1 MTPRRWPHMR
11 KLSTPAAP
19 NGRELSYPHTAPMP
33 VIHSLL
39 GSPFHSKSRAYPY
52 ELHSPTWVARP
63 MGTEP
68 LGQEDQDADWH
79 AEEWI
84 EEADALPELQPTR
97 PRPVSSTFSHSSFD
111 DFSGSCTS
119 ASSLFSSQRHS
130 LSAIPTRPSVV
141 SIWGEEDGEFAP
153 PATPNRT
160 TSLPRDT
167 LLSPSRGLHL
177 SPGET
182 SPLRSKR
189 APSPVHA
196 VCGGESPIAR
206 TFAMGRPPSTQ
217 PPPVERKRSTAERRT
232 PSGSASLSRS
242 PLSSFLPRL
251 IKSAQKAPVRSDDGF
266 GTFLNGEQS
275 GALSLRRTSEPHDH
289 SEDAYATFLARCG
302 GDRATQSDLSH
313 HQPWESPLPSSEPNE
328 LELELSPL
336 RPMNGRTG
344 FTSLPARSTSSQS
357 EPPLLPSA
365 PLLSFKNR
373 FEKRASGSTPKA
385 IKATPVRSLSARV
398 PAVTTRP
405 NIRRG
410 GTDPSFR
417 PEPTQLATPV
427 AQLFGD
433 DKPSPAAFASTG
445 LVKKRG
451 SRLSFPRFGSSVAKA
466 RNWTPMPKPADLK
479 PTAAVVKATTKTRAP
494 STGDR
499 VEAVQAE
506 DLDELDQVSPI
517 KPFWAAPFRRTTSS
531 TSAHTRKASVASD
544 IGTSPYRRPSGHAR
558 MSSTASSIGGNRGLR
573 RKGSNMFASCGS
585 IGSDAMSDKMS
596 SPATPTKPL
605 PLATVQ
611 PKYGVTT
618 PSPQVASTYYPF
630 ARNATEAGSPST
642 SPARTRPARVRALS
656 RAGPVARNSNPML
669 AATFRAHAAVMPATP
684 AAGTTLA
691 EGLMPD
697 AARVAGAGR
706 FENDFTLVQALGSGE
721 FSNVWK
727 VRSKADNDLWAV
739 KTGRPYIGARNRLR
753 QLEEVTILRQLTR
766 DSHSGIIKFADSWE
780 QNGRLFIRTELA
792 ECGDLGRYL
801 LAQGDR
807 GGLDEG
813 RVWKMIVELSTA
825 LDYIHANDIL
835 HLDFKPSNVLITRE
849 GSLKVGDFG
858 MSIIREPGLG
868 RSTSTVRSGASG
880 MSSREGSVTPPFED
894 DERAIQA
901 RPSPILDRELEG
913 DREYLCPEALHD
925 ATPGPE
931 SDVYSLGILV
941 LEAALNVTLPSNGEA
956 WVKLRNDDF
965 TDLDDHYVL
974 RGATAPSA
982 SNTPSS
988 WPTSAAGDPPTPVVS
1003 NVLLATIRQLMYSSP
1018 AARMTLSELDELG
1031 PMVRARS
1038 ALVSEPGCWCAA
1050 GPALVEEDAGFIDY
1064 VLGTETHAL

>member
-1 MTPRRWPHMR
+1 MSVPLVSRNAGPGLATTRRDAPARHSSSDIPQLSHTFSHVSLSQSTPPFSIDSGEASPVSMTQAGPSSTPPAMTTPPTVTMTPRRWPHMR

-19 NGRELSYPHTAPMP
+19 TGRELSYPHTAPMP

-68 LGQEDQDADWH
+68 LGEEDHDEDWH

-111 DFSGSCTS
+111 EFSGSCTS

-141 SIWGEEDGEFAP
+141 SIWGEDDNEFAP
-153 PATPNRT
+153 PATPNRAG
-160 TSLPRDT
+160 LQRDT
-167 LLSPSRGLHL
+167 LLSPTRGLHM

-182 SPLRSKR
+182 SPLRTKR
-189 APSPVHA
+189 APSPAHA
-196 VCGGESPIAR
+196 ICGGESPVAR
-206 TFAMGRPPSTQ
+206 VFPMAHPPSAG

-232 PSGSASLSRS
+232 PSGSSLSRS

-251 IKSAQKAPVRSDDGF
+251 IKSAQKPPVRGDTDDGF
-266 GTFLNGEQS
+266 GSFLSGEQG

-302 GDRATQSDLSH
+302 GDRGTQSDLSH

-336 RPMNGRTG
+336 RTMNGRTA
-344 FTSLPARSTSSQS
+344 FPTLPTRSSTSQS

-365 PLLSFKNR
+365 PLLSFKTR

-385 IKATPVRSLSARV
+385 IKATPIRSLSARV
-398 PAVTTRP
+398 PGVTSRP

-410 GTDPSFR
+410 GTDPNLR

-451 SRLSFPRFGSSVAKA
+451 SRLSFPRFGSAVSKT
-466 RNWTPMPKPADLK
+466 RNWTPMAKPVDPKLA
-479 PTAAVVKATTKTRAP
+479 TSSVRAATREGKKRAP
-494 STGDR
+494 SMGDR
-499 VEAVQAE
+499 VEVVQNE

-517 KPFWAAPFRRTTSS
+517 KPFRSAPFRRTASS
-531 TSAHTRKASVASD
+531 TSTHARKASVASD
-544 IGTSPYRRPSGHAR
+544 IATSPYRRTGGHAR
-558 MSSTASSIGGNRGLR
+558 MSSAASSIGANRGLR

-605 PLATVQ
+605 PLATSKCTSWLHPLTPSVQ
-611 PKYGVTT
+611 PKFGVTT

-669 AATFRAHAAVMPATP
+669 AATFRAHAAAMPATP
-684 AAGTTLA
+684 GAGTALA
-691 EGLMPD
+691 EGLMSE

-706 FENDFTLVQALGSGE
+706 FESDFTLVQSLGSGE

-766 DSHSGIIKFADSWE
+766 DSHPNIIKFADSWE
-780 QNGRLFIRTELA
+780 QSGRLFIRTELA

-813 RVWKMIVELSTA
+813 RVWKMMVELSTA

-858 MSIIREPGLG
+858 MSIIREPGLN
-868 RSTSTVRSGASG
+868 RSTSTMRSAASG
-880 MSSREGSVTPPFED
+880 HTSREGSITPPFED
-894 DERAIQA
+894 DERAAIQP

-925 ATPGPE
+925 ATPAPE
-931 SDVYSLGILV
+931 WDVYSLGILV
-941 LEAALNVTLPSNGEA
+941 LEAALNVTLPS
-956 WVKLRNDDF
+956 
-965 TDLDDHYVL
+965 
-974 RGATAPSA
+974 
-982 SNTPSS
+982 
-988 WPTSAAGDPPTPVVS
+988 
-1003 NVLLATIRQLMYSSP
+1003 
-1018 AARMTLSELDELG
+1018 SEL
-1031 PMVRARS
+1031 RTTTTR
-1038 ALVSEPGCWCAA
+1038 
-1050 GPALVEEDAGFIDY
+1050 
-1064 VLGTETHAL
+1064 